1 MCATCRL
8 DSPTHNQYIQ
18 HNLTSLSGVTIL
30 TTLPLKHMY
39 THDPAMTRTKHG
51 QRSGVS
57 TLTPPPTHTAMT
69 RTKHGQRSGVSTL
82 TPPPTHTAMTR
93 TKHGQR
99 SGVSTLTPPPTH
111 TAMTRTKHGQRSGVS
126 TLTPPPTH
134 VHTVYSARYHTIYL
148 VSATLEDTEE

>member
-1 MCATCRL
+1 
-8 DSPTHNQYIQ
+8 
-18 HNLTSLSGVTIL
+18 
-30 TTLPLKHMY
+30 
-39 THDPAMTRTKHG
+39 MTRTKHG
-51 QRSGVS
+51 KRSGVS

-99 SGVSTLTPPPTH
+99 SGVSTLTPPPPPPPPHTH
-111 TAMTRTKHGQRSGVS
+111 CHDPHEAWSTVRSLH
-126 TLTPPPTH
+126 THPTH
-134 VHTVYSARYHTIYL
+134 VHTVYSARYHTIIYL